1 MENYLKYA
9 LFFLTLSIILIA
21 SCSEET
27 PIVPPETIVANAG
40 SDQIVNVW
48 DTVYLQGSMGKV
60 SEDLEYIWSFVTM
73 PQGSQTDLSD
83 SSISSPSFVID
94 KIGRYVVKLVVMR
107 GEQISKPD
115 SVSFTAAFQESNQYF
130 PNSVGSKWIYL
141 VIDSIKNTLDTVSV
155 EIIDTKILPNN
166 FSVAVWL
173 FSCVNNSGACFDDTL
188 YVRTDGDTVFT
199 FLYNWQYNRVYGKA
213 SYIFPLVVGNGWNI
227 DYDISLVTEED
238 SISINAGTITEAFRV
253 QRQRIGAPTYELF
266 ADTWFVHNIGL
277 LKMDLI
283 EIDTWSIRFRHEH
296 WELIYY
302 HLAE

>member
-73 PQGSQTDLSD
+73 PQGSQTNLSD

-115 SVSFTAAFQESNQYF
+115 SVSFTATFQKSNQYF
-130 PNSVGSKWIYL
+130 PNSVGSKWIYK
-141 VIDSIKNTLDTVSV
+141 VRDSLNQNDINVTV
-155 EIIDTKILPNN
+155 EIVGTTVLPRN
-166 FSVAVWL
+166 
-173 FSCVNNSGACFDDTL
+173 D
-188 YVRTDGDTVFT
+188 
-199 FLYNWQYNRVYGKA
+199 
-213 SYIFPLVVGNGWNI
+213 P
-227 DYDISLVTEED
+227 VT
-238 SISINAGTITEAFRV
+238 I
-253 QRQRIGAPTYELF
+253 
-266 ADTWFVHNIGL
+266 WH
-277 LKMDLI
+277 LKL
-283 EIDTWSIRFRHEH
+283 
-296 WELIYY
+296 
-302 HLAE
+302 